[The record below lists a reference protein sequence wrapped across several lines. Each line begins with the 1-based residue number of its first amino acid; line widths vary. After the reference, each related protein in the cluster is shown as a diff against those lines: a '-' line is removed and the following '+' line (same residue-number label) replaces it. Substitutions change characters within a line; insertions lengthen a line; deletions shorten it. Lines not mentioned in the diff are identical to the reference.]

1 VIVDTR
7 TGNVKVDRYVV
18 VHDCGRMINP
28 VLIDGQIH
36 GGVVQGLGE
45 VLMEEIEI
53 DETGQPLTVSLMDYQ
68 LPRASD
74 VMPIHI
80 DALHSEIGA
89 GMLKGVGE
97 GGTIG
102 SVPALAN
109 AIGDA
114 LDRSS
119 GAVNALP
126 LTAKKIREL
135 LASSSA

>member
-1 VIVDTR
+1 
-7 TGNVKVDRYVV
+7 
-18 VHDCGRMINP
+18 
-28 VLIDGQIH
+28 
-36 GGVVQGLGE
+36 
-45 VLMEEIEI
+45 
-53 DETGQPLTVSLMDYQ
+53 
-68 LPRASD
+68 
-74 VMPIHI
+74 
-80 DALHSEIGA
+80 LHSEIGA